1 MSTDTAPEAPAGT
14 GTAAD
19 DNVRWFA
26 DLGLADL
33 EIVGGKNS
41 SLGEMISN
49 LADAGVNVPNGFAT
63 TAAAY
68 QRFLGDTGLAASIA
82 EQLSALEDLVRG
94 FLLSK
99 SSATTR
105 TAYATDLASWLHW
118 CNRLDLDPLQ
128 AGIHHAD
135 AYWCAPSSVE
145 SRCCTSC
152 HGD

>member
-1 MSTDTAPEAPAGT
+1 MIDRLPALVAAFSDAAPATSVAAIVRAPEPA
-14 GTAAD
+14 
-19 DNVRWFA
+19 R
-26 DLGLADL
+26 DLSPAVA
-33 EIVGGKNS
+33 VG
-41 SLGEMISN
+41 
-49 LADAGVNVPNGFAT
+49 P
-63 TAAAY
+63 
-68 QRFLGDTGLAASIA
+68 